1 MDRILASSTT
11 ASLRTQ
17 LKDLRSAGH
26 AEFYERVDLR
36 AWTAIRVGGTADL
49 VIRCRSIDGAR
60 WVLDLLAA
68 HGLPWLVIGTGSKL
82 LIPDRGLR
90 VPVITLGGR
99 LVGWTMTDDG
109 VVSGAGASLSQ
120 IARAT
125 TASQIGGFERL
136 IGTSGSLGGTLATS
150 VGEGPATVVSSS
162 VEWTEWL
169 RPGCGPMR
177 FEGSGSDPRCPSSR
191 SLLVRVK
198 IGLSSSR
205 GSRSPSEIPKA
216 PLPTAGSINP
226 TFARPPKEERTASEL
241 LAAAGCTDLSLG
253 GVRIQEDDVNCLRI
267 SRAGTASDV
276 LTLCRRIRARV
287 EEKTGIRLQLLLQ
300 PVDEEG
306 REVVP

>member
-49 VIRCRSIDGAR
+49 VIRCRSVDGAR

-125 TASQIGGFERL
+125 TASQLGGFERL
-136 IGTSGSLGGTLATS
+136 IGTSGSLGGTLVTS
-150 VGEGPATVVSSS
+150 VEEGPAAVVSSS
-162 VEWTEWL
+162 VGWTEWL
-169 RPGCGPMR
+169 RPGCGPQR
-177 FEGSGSDPRCPSSR
+177 FEGSGPRCPTSR
-191 SLLVRVK
+191 SLLVRAK
-198 IGLSSSR
+198 ITLPSSR
-205 GSRSPSEIPKA
+205 GSRSPCEIPKA
-216 PLPTAGSINP
+216 PLPTAGSIRP
-226 TFARPPKEERTASEL
+226 TFARPPMEERTVGEL
-241 LAAAGCTDLSLG
+241 LAAAGCTDFSLG
-253 GVRIQEDDVNCLRI
+253 GVRTQEDDINCLRI

-287 EEKTGIRLQLLLQ
+287 EERTGIRLQLLLQ